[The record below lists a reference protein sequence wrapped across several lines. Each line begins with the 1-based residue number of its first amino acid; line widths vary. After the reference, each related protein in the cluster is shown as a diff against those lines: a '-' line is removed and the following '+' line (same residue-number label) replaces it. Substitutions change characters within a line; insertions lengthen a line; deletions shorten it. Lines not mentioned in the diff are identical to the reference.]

1 MRLLIAAAAMLSAS
15 PAFAQYNPAQ
25 DRTIELQAQ
34 MDMDR
39 QRLNALQNETFAIES
54 RLRTEQTIRNLEAS
68 REPLNVMSR
77 PAVGA
82 PRPLKPGPEFA
93 EIPDAA
99 LADSNAR
106 IRASSR

>member
-1 MRLLIAAAAMLSAS
+1 MRFLIAAAALLSAS
-15 PAFAQYNPAQ
+15 PALAQYNSAQ
-25 DRTIELQAQ
+25 DRTVELQAQ

-54 RLRTEQTIRNLEAS
+54 RLRTEQTIRSLEAG
-68 REPLNVMSR
+68 RAPLNVTPR

-82 PRPLKPGPEFA
+82 PTPLKPGPEFA
-93 EIPDAA
+93 EIPDAS

-106 IRASSR
+106 VRASSR